1 MLAGRW
7 PLDWYYR
14 CNIVNNIPLS
24 WCARGLHESRYLAG
38 QFATTSGR
46 PTSAQQYRTL
56 FADPSQ
62 ALPVFTVEYSFFGR
76 ARSQCPV
83 HSRRATREHE
93 VSTHYPILRWVEAD
107 HTLTAIPCPILYREL
122 PSFTY
127 SDVYVHGWPTIFTSY
142 VR

>member
-24 WCARGLHESRYLAG
+24 WCARGPHESRYLAG

-76 ARSQCPV
+76 ARPRCPAR
-83 HSRRATREHE
+83 SRRARPENTKCPHI
-93 VSTHYPILRWVEAD
+93 ILRWAEAD
-107 HTLTAIPCPILYREL
+107 HTLTAIPSPILYREL

-127 SDVYVHGWPTIFTSY
+127 SYAYVHGWPTIFTSY
-142 VR
+142 TR